1 MVEPPTGLMAL
12 AYVSTARIPRYSHD
26 MLAICRS
33 SLRRNA
39 VLKVSGVLY
48 FDGLRFFQVLEGD
61 AVNIRHVFGLI
72 QKDRRHSAVH
82 RLYERPV
89 AERRFGAEPMRF
101 VDGARLP
108 DLAASFPEGAIRR
121 GDEAARRDT
130 EARIGTA

>member
-1 MVEPPTGLMAL
+1 MAL
-12 AYVSTARIPRYSHD
+12 AYVSTSRIPRYSHD

-48 FDGLRFFQVLEGD
+48 FDEVRFFQVLEGD
-61 AVNIRHVFGLI
+61 AVNIRHVFRLI
-72 QKDRRHSAVH
+72 QKDPRHSAVL

-89 AERRFGAEPMRF
+89 AERRFGAVPMHF

-108 DLAASFPEGAIRR
+108 ELATRFPEADIRQGDPGAIR
-121 GDEAARRDT
+121 EV
-130 EARIGTA
+130 EARIGAA